1 MPTNSPFPKRPI
13 RLQIGT
19 KGNEKGKAYGAKH
32 ILERALTDVSHRPV
46 AVTKEAL
53 EDTILHIESLAK
65 RFNRVYADGSAFI
78 LYDSQTDD
86 AMVVTPMNGFYG
98 VTTMYSNPNV
108 QRRYGNPKW
117 SGRNIQPPV
126 EETGLKAKGISVKA
140 TETGDIVQAAV
151 PKSFKQAKVI
161 TPNQIDE
168 QAQNLPRKAG
178 TLGVKKKL
186 SLAPNAPPQGTFT
199 TLVPNQTAGKRLTDT
214 ITNVVNFFKDP
225 EERIKAR
232 IAFIDPN
239 SGLARSLKDSPSY
252 DANGV
257 LRADLLA
264 RGKAQTINIIRNGLQ
279 TGIPIINSDGSVII
293 QRDDVNNLANS
304 QVIADR
310 LNTNQ
315 YVTDS
320 GLSGR
325 GYVAEVA
332 RALRG
337 KEIMAEDAAFNKT
350 QKSIKKH
357 VNREKQIK
365 PEQIKWAEQ
374 QLKNVPELEQIF
386 DIWKNVNT
394 GLLNLWEETGLLD
407 KQQADEYRSK
417 KYYVSLAASNAD
429 LEEMMERQLGFTAS
443 GLKSTPKIHKLKGS
457 SDLERNIWENIE
469 KQYASML
476 AGAYQNQ
483 VRRIAVEQLVGA
495 GAASIPSRIKNGKT
509 VGAPLTEGI
518 NLRYKDPSNPL
529 ADNKGV
535 VHVIVDNPVDL
546 AAFESFHYE
555 LNPLMKFFGGATNI
569 LRAGALIN
577 PMFWIRQ
584 LIRDPIHAALV
595 ANSGITTPFHSAK
608 EFVNILA
615 KNSPEA
621 RILAERGVIGQY
633 DSTVD
638 LHSFLEQAGKEQ
650 LPKSNL
656 NKLFHKLMQIHEASD
671 AATRV
676 SIFKKEKQAGLDKG
690 MTEDEATNFAVMK
703 ARESINFMIHGNSK
717 SLNALRQMI
726 PFLSAS
732 ITSLDTVY
740 RAATGYGLPPAEKA
754 AAQKLFKQ
762 RAALMLG
769 STVAYAM
776 LMQDDDEYKRL
787 PDYIKDNNWLVKNPL
802 GEGFIKVPVPYE
814 VGFLFKTL
822 PEVAIRGL
830 AGNSTGKE
838 IIKSYYDGFMH
849 NLPTGGVPVPQAVKP
864 ALEVITNYSF
874 FTGNPIESIGEGRLP
889 VEMRG
894 RNASETAKFLSQAG
908 LGAVGL
914 SPAKIDALVQGY
926 MAEAGTFSFSLADHL
941 ITTVQGKEPT
951 SKNLAK
957 QPFFKSFLTDPNS
970 DKAVSDFYQIEQTAN
985 QVAQE
990 FSTMTKTGLGKEAVE
1005 IMQDEDKRK
1014 LMASAPALRRVA
1026 TSMTAIRKAI
1036 EATNNNQS
1044 IPPDERRDKV
1054 NQLTA
1059 QYNRVAEQGVKLANT
1074 LGIR

>member
-1 MPTNSPFPKRPI
+1 
-13 RLQIGT
+13 
-19 KGNEKGKAYGAKH
+19 
-32 ILERALTDVSHRPV
+32 
-46 AVTKEAL
+46 
-53 EDTILHIESLAK
+53 
-65 RFNRVYADGSAFI
+65 
-78 LYDSQTDD
+78 
-86 AMVVTPMNGFYG
+86 
-98 VTTMYSNPNV
+98 
-108 QRRYGNPKW
+108 
-117 SGRNIQPPV
+117 
-126 EETGLKAKGISVKA
+126 
-140 TETGDIVQAAV
+140 
-151 PKSFKQAKVI
+151 
-161 TPNQIDE
+161 
-168 QAQNLPRKAG
+168 
-178 TLGVKKKL
+178 
-186 SLAPNAPPQGTFT
+186 
-199 TLVPNQTAGKRLTDT
+199 
-214 ITNVVNFFKDP
+214 
-225 EERIKAR
+225 
-232 IAFIDPN
+232 
-239 SGLARSLKDSPSY
+239 
-252 DANGV
+252 V
-257 LRADLLA
+257 LFR
-264 RGKAQTINIIRNGLQ
+264 
-279 TGIPIINSDGSVII
+279 SVII

-304 QVIADR
+304 QAIADR
-310 LNTNQ
+310 LNNNQ

-337 KEIMAEDAAFNKT
+337 KEIMLEDKAFNKT
-350 QKSIKKH
+350 QKNVKNH

-394 GLLNLWEETGLLD
+394 GLLNLWEEVGLLD
-407 KQQADEYRSK
+407 KKQADEYRSK

-429 LEEMMERQLGFTAS
+429 LEEMMENQLGYTAA

-457 SDLERNIWENIE
+457 AELERNIWENID

-483 VRRIAVEQLVGA
+483 VRKIAVEQLIGA
-495 GAASIPSRIKNGKT
+495 GAASIPSRVKNGKT

-518 NLRYKDPSNPL
+518 NLRYKDPTNPL

-546 AAFESFHYE
+546 AAFETHHYE
-555 LNPLMKFFGGATNI
+555 LSPILKFFGGATNI

-608 EFVNILA
+608 EFINVLA

-633 DSTVD
+633 DSTLD
-638 LHSFLEQAGKEQ
+638 LQSYLEQTGKEQ
-650 LPKSNL
+650 MPKGNL
-656 NKLFHKLMQIHEASD
+656 QKMFHKLMQMHEASD
-671 AATRV
+671 ASTRV
-676 SIFKKEKQAGLDKG
+676 AIFKKEKQAGLDKG
-690 MTEDEATNFAVMK
+690 MTEEQAINFAVMK
-703 ARESINFMIHGNSK
+703 ARESINFMVHGNSET
-717 SLNALRQMI
+717 LNALRQMI
-726 PFLSAS
+726 PFLSAT

-740 RAATGYGLPPAEKA
+740 RAATGYNLPPAEKA

-762 RAALMLG
+762 RAAIMFG
-769 STVAYAM
+769 SSVAYAM
-776 LMQDDDEYKRL
+776 LMQDDEEYQKL
-787 PDYIKDNNWLVKNPL
+787 PNYIKDNNWLIKNPL
-802 GEGFIKVPVPYE
+802 GEGFIKVAVPYE

-830 AGNSTGKE
+830 AGNATGKE
-838 IIKSYYDGFMH
+838 ILKSYKDGFIH
-849 NLPTGGVPVPQAVKP
+849 NMPTGGVPVPQAVKP
-864 ALEVITNYSF
+864 ALEVVTNYSF

-894 RNASETAKFLSQAG
+894 RNASETAKFLSRSG
-908 LGAVGL
+908 LGAIGL

-926 MAEAGTFSFSLADHL
+926 LAEAGTFTFSLADHL
-941 ITTVQGKEPT
+941 VTTVQGKEST

-957 QPFFKSFLTDPNS
+957 QPFFKAFLTDENS
-970 DKAVSDFYQIEQTAN
+970 DKAVADFYQISQVAN

-990 FSTMTKTGLGKEAVE
+990 FSDMTKSGLSAQAVE
-1005 IMQDEDKRK
+1005 LMQDEDKRK

-1036 EATNNNQS
+1036 EATNNNQN
-1044 IPPDERRDKV
+1044 IPPDERREMV
-1054 NQLTA
+1054 NKLTA
-1059 QYNRVAEQGVKLANT
+1059 QYNRVAQQGVKLADT

>member
-1 MPTNSPFPKRPI
+1 V
-13 RLQIGT
+13 
-19 KGNEKGKAYGAKH
+19 A
-32 ILERALTDVSHRPV
+32 HRPET
-46 AVTKEAL
+46 VTKEAL
-53 EDTILHIESLAK
+53 EDTILHIESLSK

-117 SGRNIQPPV
+117 SGRNIQPPI
-126 EETGLKAKGISVKA
+126 EETGLKVKGISVRA
-140 TETGDIVQAAV
+140 NEEGDIVQSAV
-151 PKSFKQAKVI
+151 PKAFKQAAKVI
-161 TPNQIDE
+161 SPDEIEE
-168 QAQNLPRKAG
+168 QAQNLPRKTG

-186 SLAPNAPPQGTFT
+186 SLSNAPPQGTFT
-199 TLVPNQTAGKRLTDT
+199 TLLPNETAGKRLTDT
-214 ITNVVNFFKDP
+214 ITNVVDFFKDP
-225 EERIKAR
+225 ERRIKAR
-232 IAFIDPN
+232 IAFVDPT

-264 RGKAQTINIIRNGLQ
+264 RGKAGTINIIRNGLQ
-279 TGIPIINSDGSVII
+279 TGIPIVNSDGSIII

-304 QVIADR
+304 QAIADR
-310 LNTNQ
+310 LNNNP

-332 RALRG
+332 RALRA
-337 KEIMAEDAAFNKT
+337 KEIMAEDAAFNKK
-350 QKSIKKH
+350 QKNVKNHI
-357 VNREKQIK
+357 NREKQIK

-394 GLLNLWEETGLLD
+394 GLLNLWEEVGLLD
-407 KQQADEYRSK
+407 KKLADEYRSK

-429 LEEMMERQLGFTAS
+429 LEEMMERQLGYTAS

-457 SDLERNIWENIE
+457 ETLERNIWENID

-483 VRRIAVEQLVGA
+483 VRKVAVEQLVVA
-495 GAASIPSRIKNGKT
+495 GAASIPSRVKNGKT

-518 NLRYKDPSNPL
+518 NLRYKDPKNPL

-546 AAFESFHYE
+546 AAFETFHYE
-555 LNPLMKFFGGATNI
+555 LSPIMKFFSVTTNL
-569 LRAGALIN
+569 LRAGALLN

-584 LIRDPIHAALV
+584 LIRDPIHASLV
-595 ANSGITTPFHSAK
+595 ANGGIVTPFHSAR
-608 EFVNILA
+608 EFVNVLA

-633 DSTVD
+633 DSTLD
-638 LHSFLEQAGKEQ
+638 LHSYLEQAGKEQ
-650 LPKSNL
+650 LPKGNV
-656 NKLFHKLMQIHEASD
+656 NKLFHKLMQMHEASD

-676 SIFKKEKQAGLDKG
+676 AIFKKEKKAGLDKG
-690 MTEDEATNFAVMK
+690 MTEEQAINFAVMK
-703 ARESINFMIHGNSK
+703 ARESINFMVHGNSE

-740 RAATGYGLPPAEKA
+740 RAATGYNLSPTEKA

-769 STVAYAM
+769 SSIAYAM
-776 LMQDDDEYKRL
+776 LMQDDEEYQKL
-787 PDYIKDNNWLVKNPL
+787 PNYIKDNNWLIKNPT
-802 GEGFIKVPVPYE
+802 GEGFLKVAVPYE

-830 AGNSTGKE
+830 AGNATGKE
-838 IIKSYYDGFMH
+838 MLKSYKDGFLH
-849 NLPTGGVPVPQAVKP
+849 NMPTGGVPVPQGVKP
-864 ALEVITNYSF
+864 LLEVVTNYSF

-894 RNASETAKFLSQAG
+894 RNASETAKFISRAG
-908 LGAVGL
+908 LGEIGL
-914 SPAKIDALVQGY
+914 SPAKIDALMQGY
-926 MAEAGTFSFSLADHL
+926 MAEAGTFMFTLSDHL
-941 ITTVQGKEPT
+941 VTTVQGKEPT

-957 QPFFKSFLTDPNS
+957 QPFFKAFLTDENS
-970 DKAVSDFYQIEQTAN
+970 NKAVADFYQISQAAN

-990 FSTMTKTGLGKEAVE
+990 FSDMTKSGLGKEAVE
-1005 IMQDEDKRK
+1005 LMEDEDKRK
-1014 LMASAPALRRVA
+1014 LMTSAPALRRVA

-1044 IPPDERRDKV
+1044 IPPDERREMV
-1054 NQLTA
+1054 NKLTA
-1059 QYNRVAEQGVKLANT
+1059 QYNRVAEQGVRLADS